1 MKVILNQMIDG
12 LGGEGD
18 IVAVKDGFARNYLFP
33 RGIAKNATK
42 ANIVAIQK
50 EIDDRNIREAKTRE
64 NLEALTI
71 QLDKLSLKFEM
82 KTGEDDRLFGSV
94 TAQMISE
101 AITEKGYTVDK
112 KEIEIPEPI
121 KHIGKYFV
129 HVKLG
134 PELDAKIKVKVA
146 AQK

>member
-1 MKVILNQMIDG
+1 MKVILNKTVDG

-18 IVAVKDGFARNYLFP
+18 VVAVKDGFARNYLFP

-50 EIDDRNIREAKTRE
+50 EIDERKIREAKTRD

-121 KHIGKYFV
+121 KHVGKYFV

-134 PELDAKIKVKVA
+134 LELDAKIKIKVA

>member
-50 EIDDRNIREAKTRE
+50 EIDERKIREAKTRD

>member
-33 RGIAKNATK
+33 RRIAKNATK

-50 EIDDRNIREAKTRE
+50 EIDERKIREAKTRE

>member
-1 MKVILNQMIDG
+1 MKIILNKTVDG

-18 IVAVKDGFARNYLFP
+18 VVSVKDGFARNYLFP

-42 ANIVAIQK
+42 NNIAAIQR
-50 EIDDRNIREAKTRE
+50 EIEDRQVREAKTRK
-64 NLEALTI
+64 NLEALTK
-71 QLDKLSLKFEM
+71 QLDKLSLKFELVA
-82 KTGEDDRLFGSV
+82 GEDDRLFGSV
-94 TAQMISE
+94 TSQMISN

-121 KHIGKYFV
+121 KHVGKYFV
-129 HVKLG
+129 HVKLDT
-134 PELDAKIKVKVA
+134 ELDAKIKVKVV

>member
-1 MKVILNQMIDG
+1 MKVILNQTIDG

-50 EIDDRNIREAKTRE
+50 EIDERKIREAKTRE

-112 KEIEIPEPI
+112 KEIDIPEPI

>member
-1 MKVILNQMIDG
+1 MKVILNKTVDG

-18 IVAVKDGFARNYLFP
+18 VVAVKDGFARNYLFP

-42 ANIVAIQK
+42 NNIAAIQR
-50 EIDDRNIREAKTRE
+50 EIEDRQVREAKTRE
-64 NLEALTI
+64 NLEALTK
-71 QLDKLSLKFEM
+71 QLNKLSLKFELVA
-82 KTGEDDRLFGSV
+82 GEDDRLFGSV
-94 TAQMISE
+94 TSQMISD

-121 KHIGKYFV
+121 KHVGKYFV
-129 HVKLG
+129 NVKLG
-134 PELDAKIKVKVA
+134 PELDAKIKIKVI

>member
-1 MKVILNQMIDG
+1 MKVILNQTIDG

-50 EIDDRNIREAKTRE
+50 EIDDRKIREAKTRE

>member
-1 MKVILNQMIDG
+1 MKVILNQTIDG

-42 ANIVAIQK
+42 ANIIAIQK
-50 EIDDRNIREAKTRE
+50 EIDERKIREAKTRE

>member
-1 MKVILNQMIDG
+1 MKVILNKTVDG
-12 LGGEGD
+12 LGEEGD
-18 IVAVKDGFARNYLFP
+18 VVAVKDGFARNYLFP

-42 ANIVAIQK
+42 NNIAVVQN
-50 EIDDRNIREAKTRE
+50 EINDRQVREAKTRE
-64 NLEALTI
+64 NLKALTK
-71 QLDKLSLKFEM
+71 QLDKLSLKFDLAA
-82 KTGEDDRLFGSV
+82 GEDERLFGSV
-94 TAQMISE
+94 TSQMIAD

-121 KHIGKYFV
+121 KHVGKYFV

-134 PELDAKIKVKVA
+134 KELDARIKVKVA

>member
-1 MKVILNQMIDG
+1 MKVILNKTVDG

-18 IVAVKDGFARNYLFP
+18 VVAVKDGFARNYLFP

-42 ANIVAIQK
+42 ANIIAIQK
-50 EIDDRNIREAKTRE
+50 EIDERKIREAKTRE

>member
-1 MKVILNQMIDG
+1 MKVILNKTVDG

-18 IVAVKDGFARNYLFP
+18 VVAVKNGFARNYLFP

-42 ANIVAIQK
+42 NNIAAIQK
-50 EIDDRNIREAKTRE
+50 EIEDRKVRDAKTRE
-64 NLEALTI
+64 NLEALSK
-71 QLDKLSLKFEM
+71 QLDKLSLKFDL
-82 KTGEDDRLFGSV
+82 KSGEDERLFGSV
-94 TAQMISE
+94 TSQMISD
-101 AITEKGYTVDK
+101 AIAEKGYTVDK

-121 KHIGKYFV
+121 KHVGKYFV

-134 PELDAKIKVKVA
+134 PEIDAKIKVKVT

>member
-1 MKVILNQMIDG
+1 MKVILNKTVDG

-18 IVAVKDGFARNYLFP
+18 VVAVKNGFARNYLFP

-42 ANIVAIQK
+42 NNIAAVQK
-50 EIDDRNIREAKTRE
+50 EIENHKVRDAKTRE
-64 NLEALTI
+64 NLESLAK
-71 QLDKLSLKFEM
+71 QLDKLSLKFDL
-82 KTGEDDRLFGSV
+82 KAGEDDRLFGSV
-94 TAQMISE
+94 TSQMISD
-101 AITEKGYTVDK
+101 AIAEKGYTVDK

-121 KHIGKYFV
+121 KHVGKYFV

-134 PELDAKIKVKVA
+134 PEIDAKIKVKVT